1 MNSSITDTKLLSILD
16 KVMQDKRLSVEDGV
30 ALFESDDLAGVGCL
44 ADMARDQRVG
54 DKVYWVRNLH
64 INYTDICAKGC
75 KFCAFA
81 RILPEDGYVYSHE
94 QTAREIGDYPG
105 HLAEA
110 HIVGGCNGKIPWE
123 YYPEMIRTIKRVSPE
138 THVKAF
144 TMVELDFFARKFKRT
159 IQEVLDELLE
169 AGLDA
174 CPGGGAEIFSTR
186 LHSYMF
192 RHKAGPERWLEVAE
206 ICHEQG
212 VKTNATM
219 LFGHIE
225 TFHERAVH
233 LDKLRELQDK
243 TGGFQAFIPL
253 AYHADNNDLEV
264 EHGPGAQ
271 DILKTVAVSRL
282 MLDNFKHIKAYW
294 ILMGERLAQISL
306 VFGANDIDGTVMQ
319 EKIYHRAGAPTA
331 MAVTP
336 SRLRRLIKSAGRIP
350 MERDA
355 LYQSPAWADKD
366 NRSERAL
373 IPEPVAV

>member
-1 MNSSITDTKLLSILD
+1 MNARITDKKLTGILD

-30 ALFESDDLAGVGCL
+30 ALFETKDLSAVGRLADLA
-44 ADMARDQRVG
+44 RERRVG
-54 DKVYWVRNLH
+54 DTVYWVRNLH
-64 INYTDICAKGC
+64 INYTDICAKDC

-94 QTAREIGDYPG
+94 RTAQEVSDYPG

-110 HIVGGCNGKIPWE
+110 HIVGGLNNKIPWE

-144 TMVELDFFARKFKRT
+144 TMVELDFFARKFKRS
-159 IQEVLDELLE
+159 IEEVLDELLE

-174 CPGGGAEIFSTR
+174 CPGGGAEIFSKR

-206 ICHEQG
+206 ICHNKG

-233 LDKLRELQDK
+233 LDKLRKLQDK

-264 EHGPGAQ
+264 DHGPGAQ

-306 VFGANDIDGTVMQ
+306 AFGANDIDGTVIQ

-336 SRLRRLIKSAGRIP
+336 ARLRHLIESAGRTP

-355 LYQSPAWADKD
+355 LYHSPAWSAKD
-366 NRSERAL
+366 RLSKSAERA
-373 IPEPVAV
+373 EPVAV